1 MTAGGETFVR
11 VDDYVLI
18 KAIGQARQ
26 QLIFVAP
33 GVRKQVA
40 EALAKAM
47 DVIPVDR
54 IHLIIDV
61 DAEVCRLGYG
71 DMLGLETLQRATS
84 SHKTTLNHHPGI
96 RIGLLIADD
105 ITIIY
110 SPTPL
115 LIEAGSDQPDKP
127 NAIMLKQEL
136 PKSLADACAIGEE
149 RHATLEIGKDAA
161 DTAKISEVKRD
172 LEERPPKKFNV
183 ARVERV
189 FNSLLHYVEFR
200 IEDYKLTTRSMLL
213 KPHLFGVKNE
223 DIVRRLTP
231 KFKLFAETD
240 SLIVEI
246 PAIDADGN
254 PDEKKPKEKFG
265 PLSVD
270 RERER
275 IKKKFIIEAGEFG
288 LLILRRNVPDFEK
301 EITVLRAKLE
311 AFRDAVQTEL
321 KKRTVIRLII
331 GDHVF
336 CKRTRPT
343 KT

>member
-265 PLSVD
+265 PLFCGAMFQIS
-270 RERER
+270 R
-275 IKKKFIIEAGEFG
+275 KKSLSSA
-288 LLILRRNVPDFEK
+288 PSS
-301 EITVLRAKLE
+301 KLF
-311 AFRDAVQTEL
+311 ATRSKPSSKSEL
-321 KKRTVIRLII
+321 TTSSLS
-331 GDHVF
+331 
-336 CKRTRPT
+336 C
-343 KT
+343 